1 MGSEWEWWEWAG
13 MRAGTGEN
21 ESRNGWEKSGNRW
34 NESRDRSR
42 AGAPRGLGTLGWDT
56 GHWNGTGDTRMGHE
70 ELGWD
75 TEMEQEP
82 PGPDTGSGHEELTG
96 DMRYRDWEQGT
107 GTWDTG
113 KGQEVL

>member
-1 MGSEWEWWEWAG
+1 MGSEWEWWEWERGWAG

-56 GHWNGTGDTRMGHE
+56 GHWNGTGDTRMGHGAQ
-70 ELGWD
+70 GWN
-75 TEMEQEP
+75 TR
-82 PGPDTGSGHEELTG
+82 S
-96 DMRYRDWEQGT
+96 
-107 GTWDTG
+107 
-113 KGQEVL
+113 